1 MKTLPDFKKLPMDE
15 KVDSIYSDMLNQHGH
30 NKLVDALLIGITVI
44 SVIVF
49 VLLLY
54 LIKLI

>member
-1 MKTLPDFKKLPMDE
+1 MKSLPDFKKLPME
-15 KVDSIYSDMLNQHGH
+15 KKVDSIYSDMLHQHGH
-30 NKLVDALLIGITVI
+30 NRLVDALLIGITVI

-54 LIKLI
+54 LIKMV

>member
-1 MKTLPDFKKLPMDE
+1 MKNLPDFKKLPMEE
-15 KVDSIYSDMLNQHGH
+15 KVDSIYSDLLNQHNH
-30 NKLVDALLIGITVI
+30 HKLVDALLIGITVI

-54 LIKLI
+54 LIKLV